1 MNREER
7 RQFARES
14 KRRERAQAD
23 ARRRLPRLVSA
34 KRWAEL
40 GDGAPVE
47 DGAKTFLGID
57 VEPVRDCAVVAWA
70 SPASDGRVDVG
81 CHVMATRED
90 AAHHELHPEDEV
102 DPDRFEMALA
112 AVVDRLRVVEVA
124 YDGRRSSDVPIDL
137 LRKLLPCAKIAAVD
151 FHRLR
156 EVAIAALEDGI
167 SAGAVR
173 HDGDPVLAEH
183 LRLARVERWNS
194 RAMLVREDATV
205 GSIGAAW
212 AVAMAYWRASLP
224 HVDVLA
230 KIIAAAL

>member
-1 MNREER
+1 MSREER

-81 CHVMATRED
+81 CHVMATHPSD
-90 AAHHELHPEDEV
+90 AP
-102 DPDRFEMALA
+102 RFEVALL
-112 AVVDRLRVVEVA
+112 AVVNNKFRVVEVVYA
-124 YDGRRSSDVPIDL
+124 RRRGLGATIDDLLSGPDVPIDL
-137 LRKLLPCAKIAAVD
+137 LRNRLPARAILPVYE
-151 FHRLR
+151 FSHLMGM
-156 EVAIAALEDGI
+156 AIAALEDGI
-167 SAGAVR
+167 SAGVVR

-183 LRLARVERWNS
+183 LQARS
-194 RAMLVREDATV
+194 
-205 GSIGAAW
+205 GAAVEQPARCW
-212 AVAMAYWRASLP
+212 
-224 HVDVLA
+224 
-230 KIIAAAL
+230 